1 MALNL
6 HKDRLSADDL
16 DLKDP
21 YITGSL
27 GFFIIHNVIRR
38 NLTTCAEHM
47 RNLSVA
53 EIEPYITY
61 AKYTLHVTL
70 DQIISSDELW
80 FPMFAE
86 HDNRFAPYIVAHE
99 QPRAQIV
106 GLRELLSSLDPIS
119 GFIDDSV
126 RAQIADKFTE
136 LYSILNKQFDEE
148 EVLVNELGRQVP
160 LEKIQAMQ
168 KRQEERRKADVKTY
182 GHLWTAVYLLRSLVP
197 KERAIFPPGVPKFI
211 ANAMMTAG
219 GMQFKREMQ
228 FTPKI

>member
-6 HKDRLSADDL
+6 HKDRLSADEL

-27 GFFIIHNVIRR
+27 GFFVIHNVIRR

-80 FPMFAE
+80 FPMFAD
-86 HDNRFAPYIVAHE
+86 HDNRFTPYIVAHE

-106 GLRELLSSLDPIS
+106 GLRELLSSLDPSS
-119 GFIDDSV
+119 GSIDDSI
-126 RAQIADKFTE
+126 RAQVTDGFTD
-136 LYSILNKQFDEE
+136 LYNILNKQFDEE
-148 EVLVNELGRQVP
+148 ETLVNGLGRQVP
-160 LEKIQAMQ
+160 LEKIQALQ
-168 KRQEERRKADVKTY
+168 KKQEERRKADVKTY
-182 GHLWTAVYLLRSLVP
+182 GHLWTAVYLLRSLEL
-197 KERAIFPPGVPKFI
+197 KEREIFPPGVPKFI
-211 ANAMMTAG
+211 ASAMLTAG
-219 GMQFKREMQ
+219 GMQYKRELQ
-228 FTPKI
+228 FAPKV